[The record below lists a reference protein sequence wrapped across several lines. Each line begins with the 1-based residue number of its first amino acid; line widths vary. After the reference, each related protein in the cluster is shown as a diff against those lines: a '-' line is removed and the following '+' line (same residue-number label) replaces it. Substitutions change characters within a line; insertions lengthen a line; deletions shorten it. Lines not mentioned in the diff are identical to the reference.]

1 MSDTSSNNRRR
12 EDRLPVKNAA
22 FTLNHEGAS
31 YPCSVVNVSRL
42 GLGIELAPE
51 TLTKLDER
59 LVSGATVEG
68 ELSFSHGKINVTAA
82 VRVRRGGFLGLEYEV
97 TSVDFLNRLRTL
109 LSPGYIASTINEIS
123 PKLLSGDTEKAF
135 RGDEFECLVFKTS
148 NASPVP
154 TFQFF
159 AGGRFVEI
167 VGEIARFVPLPMVRQ
182 AGGDHTFEYILEFFD
197 VKEVDTKA
205 ELKIFFT
212 FLKAILECW
221 DACPNDIKT
230 MVDEQIK
237 KIK

>member
-22 FTLNHEGAS
+22 FKLSHEGTF

-42 GLGIELAPE
+42 GLGIELEAE
-51 TLTKLDER
+51 TLTKLDKR

-82 VRVRRGGFLGLEYEV
+82 VRVRRGGFLGLEYEF

-123 PKLLSGDTEKAF
+123 PGLLSGDTEKAF

-148 NASPVP
+148 KASPVA

-167 VGEIARFVPLPMVRQ
+167 VGGAARFVPLPMVRQ

-197 VKEVDTKA
+197 VKESDTKA
-205 ELKIFFT
+205 ELKTFFT

-221 DACPNDIKT
+221 DACPQEINQLI
-230 MVDEQIK
+230 EQQIT